1 MNLNSVIPDARVA
14 ARNKRS
20 GIQLCSPITQF
31 KAGFQLA
38 LALLR
43 LTGMTGFKTKI

>member
-20 GIQLCSPITQF
+20 EIQLCSPITQF

-38 LALLR
+38 LRVAPL
-43 LTGMTGFKTKI
+43 GGNDGI